1 MKKKIIN
8 GGSLDTEVSFDKRM
22 GSVLIC
28 IEKDSE
34 RSLRVLYARLDNKIL

>member
-22 GSVLIC
+22 

-34 RSLRVLYARLDNKIL
+34 RSLGVLYGRLDNKIL